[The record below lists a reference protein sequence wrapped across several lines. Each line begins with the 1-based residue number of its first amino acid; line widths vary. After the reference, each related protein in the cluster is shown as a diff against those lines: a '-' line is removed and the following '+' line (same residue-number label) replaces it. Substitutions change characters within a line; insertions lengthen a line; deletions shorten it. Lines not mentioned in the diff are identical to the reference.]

1 MNEKHVQLIQVALR
15 SFCIFPS
22 HLQFT
27 DRVFAAREAVADP
40 DVGVGYLDVAALGV
54 AAGGDGPR
62 LGGYRGGERSEVGG
76 GESGI

>member
-1 MNEKHVQLIQVALR
+1 MINSLIIL
-15 SFCIFPS
+15 PLS

-40 DVGVGYLDVAALGV
+40 NVGVGYLDVAALGV

-62 LGGYRGGERSEVGG
+62 LGGYRGREGSEVGG